1 MHSTRL
7 WAAKTTRLHRTRRG
21 SHVAEH
27 RAVGGRGRARPRYAS
42 RGGGWCAA
50 RPHLLQRWVFRLSS
64 VSIWAASHAHSDTP
78 QQRNVACG
86 RRECGSPSR
95 RGSACTQVTL
105 RLALWRGGTAGGH
118 PGCMV
123 RHPAPV
129 VEPALP
135 AVSATP
141 HSLCTATIIDT
152 PRPPQ
157 YIFSAQVRPLGCKLG
172 CTRRSNPCQR
182 RVQLSHYHAVCYMA
196 GVQGFEPQCTDPEAE
211 SHLER

>member
-1 MHSTRL
+1 VPPQPKQVDTMELDALDTVV
-7 WAAKTTRLHRTRRG
+7 G
-21 SHVAEH
+21 SKNHAPTSYPPWIARC
-27 RAVGGRGRARPRYAS
+27 RASCGGRARPRYAS

-152 PRPPQ
+152 PR
-157 YIFSAQVRPLGCKLG
+157 
-172 CTRRSNPCQR
+172 
-182 RVQLSHYHAVCYMA
+182 
-196 GVQGFEPQCTDPEAE
+196 
-211 SHLER
+211 

>member
-1 MHSTRL
+1 MCHPSRSRLTPWNSMHSTRL

-21 SHVAEH
+21 SHAAEH

-152 PRPPQ
+152 PSKFWVLTSSPSRNMIGGRP
-157 YIFSAQVRPLGCKLG
+157 G
-172 CTRRSNPCQR
+172 
-182 RVQLSHYHAVCYMA
+182 
-196 GVQGFEPQCTDPEAE
+196 
-211 SHLER
+211 SHLAAMVEARRTHR